1 VHRNEIISL
10 LNEKRYSEILRSTQK
25 PKEVF
30 RILIGLSYDK
40 SGVLSW
46 RAIELIG
53 ILAGALSKKNP
64 EVIRNLAQRL
74 LWMMRDESGNNPW
87 SAPEIL
93 GEIVRNDPDGFA
105 DIAPVIASF
114 HDEEMLR
121 PGVLRAVFRIG
132 DLRPDLIPVNG
143 DFIVPYIRNP
153 DPLVRTYAL
162 LVAGAYRLKEIVTA
176 SGDLQN
182 DRSTVTL
189 YENGELFLKTVGE
202 IAEKINRQLSE
213 EES

>member
-1 VHRNEIISL
+1 MH
-10 LNEKRYSEILRSTQK
+10 K
-25 PKEVF
+25 PKQGF
-30 RILIGLSYDK
+30 RILVGLSYDK
-40 SGVLSW
+40 TDVLSW

-53 ILAGALSKKNP
+53 ILAGEFSKKNS
-64 EVIRNLAQRL
+64 EMIRNLAQRL

-105 DIAPVIASF
+105 DVAPVIASF

-121 PGVLRAVFRIG
+121 PGVLRAIFRIG
-132 DLRPDLIPVNG
+132 DRRPDLILVDG
-143 DFIVPYIRNP
+143 DFIVPYLRNP

-162 LVAGAYRLKEIVTA
+162 LVAGAYQLKEMVTA
-176 SGDLQN
+176 SGDLKN

-189 YENGELFLKTVGE
+189 YENGELFCKTVGE
-202 IAEKINRQLSE
+202 IAAKVHRQLME